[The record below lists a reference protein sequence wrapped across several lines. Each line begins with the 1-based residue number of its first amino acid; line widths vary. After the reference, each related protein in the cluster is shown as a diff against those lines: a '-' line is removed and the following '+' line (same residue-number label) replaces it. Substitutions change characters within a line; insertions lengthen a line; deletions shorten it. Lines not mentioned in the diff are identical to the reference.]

1 MIRGRSLAVGRPL
14 VATQTDRDVDVVT
27 EARSSDVRAC
37 EDELRTAARTSR
49 QTARATRVVQRLS
62 ALAEE
67 KVARRRGTFVR
78 GKWGRRLVIERDR
91 ALDRFP
97 FDHRHPRE
105 RCIPFQGIADCC

>member
-1 MIRGRSLAVGRPL
+1 VIRGRSLAVGRPF
-14 VATQTDRDVDVVT
+14 VATHIDRNVDVVT

-91 ALDRFP
+91 ALDRFS

-105 RCIPFQGIADCC
+105 RRIPFQGMADCC

>member
-1 MIRGRSLAVGRPL
+1 MIRGRSLALGRPL
-14 VATQTDRDVDVVT
+14 VARQADRNVDIVA

-37 EDELRTAARTSR
+37 GDELRTAARTSR
-49 QTARATRVVQRLS
+49 QTATPPRVVQRLL

-78 GKWGRRLVIERDR
+78 GKGGRRLVIERDR

-97 FDHRHPRE
+97 FDHRHLPE